1 MTNPTRS
8 QHDAFAPTDWALL
21 ITVAAIWGA
30 SFLFIDIGVDHF
42 HPAVVAF
49 LRLFFGVA
57 ALAMFPAARRAAP
70 LSEWPKIALL
80 GIVWMALPFLLFS
93 IAQTSIDS
101 SLAGMLNA
109 AAPLFVAL
117 IASIFYR
124 RLPGARQ
131 QLGLLIGFA
140 GVVVASWPAIVGA
153 HASIVGVG
161 LVVLATVFYGIAG
174 NLASP
179 LQVRNGALP
188 VVFRAGLVALAVM
201 TPLGL
206 KNLEAST
213 FAWSSLLAV
222 ATLGVFGTALA
233 FVAFTTLV
241 GRVGAT
247 RGSVTVY
254 FLPPVAMLLGALVRD
269 EAIALLSIAGT
280 GLVLVGAY
288 LASRADRRQRTEA
301 GPSVIVRSE
310 AA

>member
-1 MTNPTRS
+1 MTTPMRTQN
-8 QHDAFAPTDWALL
+8 DAFAPTDWALL

-57 ALAMFPAARRAAP
+57 VLSLFPAARRAVP

-80 GIVWMALPFLLFS
+80 GVVWMALPFLLFS

-109 AAPLFVAL
+109 AAPLFVAV
-117 IASIFYR
+117 IGAIIHR
-124 RLPGARQ
+124 RLPGSRQ
-131 QLGLLIGFA
+131 QLGLIVGFA
-140 GVVVASWPAIVGA
+140 GVVVTSWPAIVGA
-153 HASIVGVG
+153 HASMVGVG

-206 KNLEAST
+206 KNVAAST

-222 ATLGVFGTALA
+222 ATLGIFGTALA

-254 FLPPVAMLLGALVRD
+254 FLPPVAMLLGALVRS
-269 EAIALLSIAGT
+269 EPIAALSIAGT

-288 LASRADRRQRTEA
+288 LASRADRRQLSETHPA
-301 GPSVIVRSE
+301 ATPRSE

>member
-1 MTNPTRS
+1 
-8 QHDAFAPTDWALL
+8 
-21 ITVAAIWGA
+21 
-30 SFLFIDIGVDHF
+30 
-42 HPAVVAF
+42 
-49 LRLFFGVA
+49 
-57 ALAMFPAARRAAP
+57 
-70 LSEWPKIALL
+70 
-80 GIVWMALPFLLFS
+80 
-93 IAQTSIDS
+93 
-101 SLAGMLNA
+101 MLNA

-117 IASIFYR
+117 IGSIVYR
-124 RLPGARQ
+124 RVPGARQ
-131 QLGLLIGFA
+131 QLGLLVGFA
-140 GVVVASWPAIVGA
+140 GVVVTSWPAIVGA
-153 HASIVGVG
+153 HASVRGVA

-174 NLASP
+174 NLAAP
-179 LQVRNGALP
+179 LQVCNGALP

-247 RGSVTVY
+247 RGSVAVY

-269 EAIALLSIAGT
+269 ERIAALSMAGT

-288 LASRADRRQRTEA
+288 LASRADKRQLARA
-301 GPSVIVRSE
+301 QPAPVREE